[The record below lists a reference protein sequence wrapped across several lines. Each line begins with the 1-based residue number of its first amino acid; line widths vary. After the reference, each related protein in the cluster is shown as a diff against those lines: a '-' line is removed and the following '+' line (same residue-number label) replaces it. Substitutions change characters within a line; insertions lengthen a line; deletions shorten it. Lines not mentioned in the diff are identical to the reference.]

1 MSEMV
6 ADALTLAVD
15 EKLRQNRPEEHKP
28 QFTRKQDAL
37 MDFDEAA
44 KKLKAEL
51 GREPAVPGTA
61 GMRQFKGDRWV
72 EVSGEPTSLEVPASD
87 AAYASPGDSFT
98 QGETPPATQD
108 KLHPVVDTVRRDA
121 MKWHDVPEYI
131 KVYADTAS
139 DKVGDFLEHAKDSVV
154 GASKKVVG
162 KAEEAK
168 HAVSAGK
175 DEKNEDYDR
184 LGWESSGWLRKP

>member
-1 MSEMV
+1 MFADCMSIDGGNLEKMSEMV

-61 GMRQFKGDRWV
+61 GMRQFKGKISQISVEASFVLSSHAQRTYTRYRLGDRWV

-98 QGETPPATQD
+98 QGEAPPATQD
-108 KLHPVVDTVRRDA
+108 KLHPIVDTVRRD
-121 MKWHDVPEYI
+121 
-131 KVYADTAS
+131 
-139 DKVGDFLEHAKDSVV
+139 
-154 GASKKVVG
+154 G
-162 KAEEAK
+162 KP
-168 HAVSAGK
+168 S
-175 DEKNEDYDR
+175 
-184 LGWESSGWLRKP
+184 